1 MVYRAAFILL
11 LLSSAAPAQTAA
23 DPAADGRSRYA
34 PLLTAEAARRN
45 IPPALADAVATVES
59 AYDAGARGS
68 SGEVGLMQVLPS
80 TADMLGFRGDLAQ
93 LADPETNI
101 RLGVKYLAGAWEA
114 TGGRLCDTLMK
125 YRAGYGAT
133 TVSVR
138 SAIYCRRAIDYLA
151 SIGSPLATGPG
162 TEIPPI
168 IPDTPAAETA
178 IGRTSHDPGPL
189 LLTRAELVRMR
200 KGQRTAE
207 DSRRYWAAWEAHI
220 RDLRTQMDLQRRAR
234 SSRYTSNILLNV
246 ASSTVISGR
255 DAPVAGVARHRS
267 RALSR

>member
-1 MVYRAAFILL
+1 MVYRAALVLL
-11 LLSSAAPAQTAA
+11 LLTSAASAQTLA
-23 DPAADGRSRYA
+23 DPAAEGRSRYA
-34 PLLTAEAARRN
+34 PLLTAEAVRRN

-114 TGGRLCDTLMK
+114 TGGRMCDTLMK
-125 YRAGYGAT
+125 YRAGYGAST
-133 TVSVR
+133 MSLR
-138 SAIYCRRAIDYLA
+138 SAIYCRRAINYLT

-162 TEIPPI
+162 TEIPLT
-168 IPDTPAAETA
+168 IPDTLTA
-178 IGRTSHDPGPL
+178 DTIIGRTSHDPVPM

-207 DSRRYWAAWEAHI
+207 DSQRYWAAWEAHI
-220 RDLRTQMDLQRRAR
+220 RDLRSQMDLQRRAR
-234 SSRYTSNILLNV
+234 SSRYTSNVVLNV
-246 ASSTVISGR
+246 ASSVVISGR
-255 DAPVAGVARHRS
+255 DAPVPGGARHRPK
-267 RALSR
+267 ALSR